1 MNDRVQDIYND
12 TEHLATALD
21 AIKTKDDVS
30 QGVLVAVKAALYAN
44 SELAGIVSDM
54 FCEHALPYQVEA
66 SSMSDDT
73 FINQVMDGLKEQGY
87 LMINDDFI
95 DQLIITLH
103 ANVTIINTMTQLAE
117 LETKML
123 GSLLPTG
130 SRQVES
136 LKELSKRIAEIA
148 FNVEDVRNDQR

>member
-1 MNDRVQDIYND
+1 MSNSDLVNEVIDR
-12 TEHLATALD
+12 L
-21 AIKTKDDVS
+21 KDE
-30 QGVLVAVKAALYAN
+30 G
-44 SELAGIVSDM
+44 
-54 FCEHALPYQVEA
+54 F
-66 SSMSDDT
+66 
-73 FINQVMDGLKEQGY
+73 
-87 LMINDDFI
+87 LMITDDFI

-136 LKELSKRIAEIA
+136 LKNLSVKIAEIA
-148 FNVEDVRNDQR
+148 FNVEDVRDEQR

>member
-1 MNDRVQDIYND
+1 MSNDD
-12 TEHLATALD
+12 L
-21 AIKTKDDVS
+21 VS
-30 QGVLVAVKAALYAN
+30 
-44 SELAGIVSDM
+44 E
-54 FCEHALPYQVEA
+54 
-66 SSMSDDT
+66 
-73 FINQVMDGLKEQGY
+73 VMDRLKDEGF

-103 ANVTIINTMTQLAE
+103 ANVTIINTMTQIAE

-136 LKELSKRIAEIA
+136 LKNLSVKIAEIA
-148 FNVEDVRNDQR
+148 FNVEDVRNEQR

>member
-1 MNDRVQDIYND
+1 
-12 TEHLATALD
+12 
-21 AIKTKDDVS
+21 
-30 QGVLVAVKAALYAN
+30 
-44 SELAGIVSDM
+44 
-54 FCEHALPYQVEA
+54 
-66 SSMSDDT
+66 MSDDT
-73 FINQVMDGLKEQGY
+73 FINQVMDGLKDEGV
-87 LMINDDFI
+87 LMMPDGFI

-117 LETKML
+117 IEVKML

-136 LKELSKRIAEIA
+136 LKNLSVKIAEIA

>member
-1 MNDRVQDIYND
+1 
-12 TEHLATALD
+12 
-21 AIKTKDDVS
+21 
-30 QGVLVAVKAALYAN
+30 
-44 SELAGIVSDM
+44 
-54 FCEHALPYQVEA
+54 
-66 SSMSDDT
+66 MSDNDFT
-73 FINQVMDGLKEQGY
+73 NQVMDALKDKGV
-87 LMINDDFI
+87 LMIPDDFI

-136 LKELSKRIAEIA
+136 LKELSTRIAEIA

>member
-1 MNDRVQDIYND
+1 
-12 TEHLATALD
+12 
-21 AIKTKDDVS
+21 
-30 QGVLVAVKAALYAN
+30 
-44 SELAGIVSDM
+44 
-54 FCEHALPYQVEA
+54 
-66 SSMSDDT
+66 MSDDT

-117 LETKML
+117 IEVKML

-136 LKELSKRIAEIA
+136 LKELSKNIAEIA
-148 FNVEDVRNDQR
+148 FNVEDVRNEQR